1 MEQPKYAP
9 TLTNYGYLNQH
20 FDFMITYNLA
30 NTYPC
35 KILYLLFVC
44 MLYNVFL
51 NVCTIDS
58 YIYIYCYYLIAT
70 QIPNLPV
77 TYFPLH
83 KLPIEWLLE
92 KPRAFEEKNGYGKSM

>member
-1 MEQPKYAP
+1 
-9 TLTNYGYLNQH
+9 
-20 FDFMITYNLA
+20 
-30 NTYPC
+30 
-35 KILYLLFVC
+35 

-51 NVCTIDS
+51 NVCISD
-58 YIYIYCYYLIAT
+58 IYIYIAT

-92 KPRAFEEKNGYGKSM
+92 KPRAFEEKNGYGKSMYICVNYSV